1 MLVSDWSEALSSER
15 HSQPRYFG
23 DAEWLFSCTKGV
35 LELNRSL
42 DRNSLGY
49 SRFVT
54 HLRFLLNRIAHPDMV
69 QEPENNRLF
78 QVMYEEASPVAR
90 EIVES
95 ISLYV
100 EESFGQPIGDA
111 ERGYLLLHVHTFVDA
126 SK

>member
-1 MLVSDWSEALSSER
+1 
-15 HSQPRYFG
+15 
-23 DAEWLFSCTKGV
+23 
-35 LELNRSL
+35 
-42 DRNSLGY
+42 
-49 SRFVT
+49 
-54 HLRFLLNRIAHPDMV
+54 MV